1 MLLFRCH
8 FGKSTSTATKKHA
21 ADRRRKGKNADGEKE
36 EERKCRQCELVNS
49 TSTLREYGKGCCS
62 VLVVFWCR
70 NHTKMCWW
78 EESLQRLHQ
87 ICMQCQLKSSHIE
100 CEVLVCASVC
110 MKNVNYVSLNSR
122 QSSRDNRDN
131 PHSGQLWMYSVLL
144 NWSKKKKKEVLF
156 QLQMRLLESSLCI
169 VYRRFAHLVGAKKHY
184 YHGAAPH
191 RIERQADGRIMRMW
205 FDFYLF
211 SSSIFKARGAMYGK
225 VNIPSMQRVAFA
237 SRRTLV
243 LTTAKP

>member
-100 CEVLVCASVC
+100 CEVLVCACVC

-122 QSSRDNRDN
+122 QSRQSTQWATVDVLGIVELIEEEEER
-131 PHSGQLWMYSVLL
+131 STFSVADASTWKFIVHRLSPFRSFGWRKETLL
-144 NWSKKKKKEVLF
+144 
-156 QLQMRLLESSLCI
+156 
-169 VYRRFAHLVGAKKHY
+169 
-184 YHGAAPH
+184 
-191 RIERQADGRIMRMW
+191 
-205 FDFYLF
+205 
-211 SSSIFKARGAMYGK
+211 
-225 VNIPSMQRVAFA
+225 
-237 SRRTLV
+237 
-243 LTTAKP
+243 

>member
-87 ICMQCQLKSSHIE
+87 ICMQCQLKSVCECVYEECQLCVTEFETIE
-100 CEVLVCASVC
+100 TIHTVGNCGCTRYCWIDRRRRRKKYFFSCRCVYLKVHCASAIA
-110 MKNVNYVSLNSR
+110 VSLIWLAQRNIIIIE
-122 QSSRDNRDN
+122 
-131 PHSGQLWMYSVLL
+131 L
-144 NWSKKKKKEVLF
+144 
-156 QLQMRLLESSLCI
+156 
-169 VYRRFAHLVGAKKHY
+169 HL
-184 YHGAAPH
+184 
-191 RIERQADGRIMRMW
+191 IE
-205 FDFYLF
+205 
-211 SSSIFKARGAMYGK
+211 
-225 VNIPSMQRVAFA
+225 
-237 SRRTLV
+237 
-243 LTTAKP
+243 